1 MSLDDRDWWRE
12 DRRRKEKHQVENIE
26 ALWSELEGRNRRQ
39 QGGYRGQRSG
49 KGCGPLLATV
59 ICVVLLALTVATY
72 DPEPRHETSGYE
84 SRSESIDQSEETRPG
99 IEFRREVPYREIDLT
114 QSVVERDSGVSDA
127 SVQKVEE
134 MLDFILSTEA
144 LKRQFYGNGW
154 TVYITDHALPMQGAI
169 QPAGMTDTSARRISL
184 VEEHIDRAVY
194 HEFGH
199 YFMAMYVFNV
209 PGAQAELEKL
219 YAEEAGTFQSH
230 TGIAE
235 DTMYGMS
242 ALDEF
247 IASVFD
253 NIVHDFTGCCPKTE
267 AYVQNM
273 YGTLMQMDYA
283 DVFSTDYEYHH
294 SFEEMLLKYGASYE
308 FYIDGQRIDPASYDV
323 HDLRAQ
329 GYESTVTDYGGY
341 GSVNVTTY

>member
-12 DRRRKEKHQVENIE
+12 DRRRKENHQVENIE

-39 QGGYRGQRSG
+39 QSGYRGQRSG

-59 ICVVLLALTVATY
+59 ICVVLLILTVATY

-169 QPAGMTDTSARRISL
+169 
-184 VEEHIDRAVY
+184 
-194 HEFGH
+194 
-199 YFMAMYVFNV
+199 
-209 PGAQAELEKL
+209 
-219 YAEEAGTFQSH
+219 
-230 TGIAE
+230 
-235 DTMYGMS
+235 
-242 ALDEF
+242 
-247 IASVFD
+247 
-253 NIVHDFTGCCPKTE
+253 
-267 AYVQNM
+267 
-273 YGTLMQMDYA
+273 
-283 DVFSTDYEYHH
+283 
-294 SFEEMLLKYGASYE
+294 
-308 FYIDGQRIDPASYDV
+308 
-323 HDLRAQ
+323 
-329 GYESTVTDYGGY
+329 
-341 GSVNVTTY
+341 

>member
-12 DRRRKEKHQVENIE
+12 DRRRKENRQAENIE
-26 ALWSELEGRNRRQ
+26 ALWSELEGKNQ
-39 QGGYRGQRSG
+39 KQANGYRRRHSG
-49 KGCGPLLATV
+49 GGCGPLLATV
-59 ICVVLLALTVATY
+59 ICVVLLVLTVATY
-72 DPEPRHETSGYE
+72 APAPRYETRGYE
-84 SRSESIDQSEETRPG
+84 SGGESIGRSEETRQG
-99 IEFRREVPYREIDLT
+99 IAFRREVPYREIDLT
-114 QSVVERDSGVSDA
+114 KPVVERDAGVSDE
-127 SVQKVEE
+127 SLQKVEA
-134 MLDFILSTEA
+134 MLDLILCTDA
-144 LKRQFYGNGW
+144 LKRQFYGNDW
-154 TVYITDHALPMQGAI
+154 TVYITDQALPMQGTI
-169 QPAGMTDTSARRISL
+169 QPAGMTDTGARRISL
-184 VEEHIDRAVY
+184 VEEQIDRAVF

-209 PGAQAELEKL
+209 PGAQAEIEQL

>member
-12 DRRRKEKHQVENIE
+12 DRRRKESHQVENIE

-59 ICVVLLALTVATY
+59 ICVVLLVLTVATY
-72 DPEPRHETSGYE
+72 DPEPRQETSGYE
-84 SRSESIDQSEETRPG
+84 SRSESIDQSEETRSG

-114 QSVVERDSGVSDA
+114 QSVIERDAGVSDA

-169 QPAGMTDTSARRISL
+169 QPAGMTDTGARRISL
-184 VEEHIDRAVY
+184 
-194 HEFGH
+194 
-199 YFMAMYVFNV
+199 
-209 PGAQAELEKL
+209 
-219 YAEEAGTFQSH
+219 
-230 TGIAE
+230 AE

-294 SFEEMLLKYGASYE
+294 SFEEMLQKYGASYE
-308 FYIDGQRIDPASYDV
+308 FYLNP
-323 HDLRAQ
+323 
-329 GYESTVTDYGGY
+329 
-341 GSVNVTTY
+341 